1 MIDDLLSQIQ
11 KIETSTSLKKISLS
25 ENERLIFNKACDFL
39 SRREYSINELS
50 TKLSNKFPDQKKIL
64 IRNIVLKC
72 EKHGYLSEE
81 RYKEM
86 IIKKLLK
93 KGSSKIVISK
103 ELSLHNINVS
113 DEEIDYFRDFLG
125 LNQQDSI
132 KALIE
137 KKLRLI
143 QNKESTK
150 QRESLMRF
158 LLSKGYCYEEIKP
171 LIDLYFNDHF

>member
-11 KIETSTSLKKISLS
+11 KIETSTSLKRISLS

-39 SRREYSINELS
+39 SRREYSITELS
-50 TKLSNKFPDQKKIL
+50 TKLRNKFPNQKNL
-64 IRNIVLKC
+64 IRDIVLKC
-72 EKHGYLSEE
+72 EEHGYLSED

-93 KGSSKIVISK
+93 RGSSKIVISK
-103 ELSLHNINVS
+103 QLSLHNITVS
-113 DEEIDYFRDFLG
+113 DEEIDNCRDFLG

-137 KKLRLI
+137 KKLRLT
-143 QNKESTK
+143 QNKEPKK
-150 QRESLMRF
+150 QRESIIRF
-158 LLSKGYCYEEIKP
+158 LLTKGYSYQEIKP
-171 LIDLYFNDHF
+171 LIELYFNDHF